1 MGILIKFNA
10 YYLLKKPSMKIE
22 IIDKSKVHI
31 RWNTCSNVYFNG
43 CLLLLEK
50 SFSPILHAKATH
62 AFKAFL
68 FHY

>member
-22 IIDKSKVHI
+22 IIDKSMVRI
-31 RWNTCSNVYFNG
+31 RWNTCSNAYFNG
-43 CLLLLEK
+43 CSLFFEK
-50 SFSPILHAKATH
+50 PFSPILHAKATH